1 MSFTFDANVL
11 LYASDETGTY
21 HSRARA
27 FLDQV
32 ARSSD
37 LVYLFWPTVMAY
49 LRIAT
54 HPAIFEKPLSPADA
68 IANVERL
75 LAVKHVQTVGEH
87 DRFWGS
93 YRHVAGEA
101 DARGNLVPDAH
112 VVGLMVENGV
122 RTIWTHDRDYRRFPG
137 IEIRDPFD

>member
-11 LYASDETGTY
+11 LYASDETSTY
-21 HSRARA
+21 HPRAHT

-32 ARSSD
+32 ANSDD

-54 HPAIFEKPLSPADA
+54 HPAIFEKPLRPPEA
-68 IANVERL
+68 IANIEQLVAL
-75 LAVKHVQTVGEH
+75 KHVQTVGEH
-87 DRFWGS
+87 DRFWSS
-93 YRHVAGEA
+93 YLRVAEEA

-112 VVGLMVENGV
+112 LVALMVENGV
-122 RTIWTHDRDYRRFPG
+122 RTIWTHDRDYRRFPT
-137 IEIRDPFD
+137 IETIDPFD